1 MATEYRTRPISTAD
15 YHAMGDAG
23 ILRPDERVELLD
35 GQLVSMPPIGDDHAY
50 VVRRLIAILQAR
62 FAGRAIIDIQNP
74 LGLDTYSEPQPDAML
89 LASRAD
95 WYRGTQPEPR
105 DVLLVVEVSDST
117 LRYDRG
123 RKLRAYARVAIRE
136 VWIVNLVDA
145 RLERYW
151 DPVGE
156 VYAKHHVAA
165 REDLVA
171 PAAFPDHSIAVAD
184 LLP

>member
-123 RKLRAYARVAIRE
+123 RKLRAYARQSAKYGSSIWSMRDSSVIGIPWGR
-136 VWIVNLVDA
+136 
-145 RLERYW
+145 
-151 DPVGE
+151 